1 MKRNIA
7 LLLLALL
14 FLMPYS
20 DVNARRRKKYYPVS
34 YMGGYAGV
42 GYSQLMH
49 DIPTTTISGGGAG
62 LLGFE
67 YFVKY
72 GKKDNYLNN
81 KKRSNLIA
89 SFFHFLFLISYYKYK
104 NEKFK

>member
-1 MKRNIA
+1 MKRNIV

-49 DIPTTTISGGGAG
+49 DIPTTTISA
-62 LLGFE
+62 L
-67 YFVKY
+67 
-72 GKKDNYLNN
+72 
-81 KKRSNLIA
+81 SHNLIVV
-89 SFFHFLFLISYYKYK
+89 SFIPPSTSIR
-104 NEKFK
+104 

>member
-34 YMGGYAGV
+34 YFGGYAGV

-72 GKKDNYLNN
+72 GKKDNYLNI
-81 KKRSNLIA
+81 SNCNTYRHI
-89 SFFHFLFLISYYKYK
+89 YYLQFYQSIDLL
-104 NEKFK
+104 